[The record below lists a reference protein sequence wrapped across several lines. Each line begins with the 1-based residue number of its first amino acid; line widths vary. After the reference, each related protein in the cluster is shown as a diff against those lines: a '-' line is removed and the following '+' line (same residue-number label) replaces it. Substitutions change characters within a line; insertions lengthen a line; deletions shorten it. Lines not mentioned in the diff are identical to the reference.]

1 MNSPHDEEHLHLV
14 PDELDRDEENLLLAA
29 LLSGITIGLLL
40 GAALVALAWW
50 LT

>member
-1 MNSPHDEEHLHLV
+1 MRIPEDDRNLHVV
-14 PDELDRDEENLLLAA
+14 PPELDREEENLLLAA

-40 GAALVALAWW
+40 GAAIIGLAWW